1 MKNGSASEQFYCQAP
16 SRGSR
21 YEYEMNVLL
30 TCAFLPLSTE
40 DYSADVS

>member
-1 MKNGSASEQFYCQAP
+1 MVLLQSSSIVRPLRG
-16 SRGSR
+16 GSR

-30 TCAFLPLSTE
+30 TCAFPPLSTE